1 MSRGARIAILVLLY
15 VAAFAL
21 SFLSGYRYASHRE
34 VEVVRDTVTVVSVVR
49 DTVEVNKP
57 IYIKERV
64 VENVYVPVTDT
75 LRFHDT
81 TFVVLPR
88 SQKEYADS
96 LYTAWVS
103 GYDPRLDSISIV
115 RALRVVT
122 NTVTVKEQPKR
133 WGLGFTA
140 GYGAAAVGGSVQLAP
155 YVGVGVSY
163 NLFSW

>member
-1 MSRGARIAILVLLY
+1 MSKGARITVWALVYL
-15 VAAFAL
+15 VAFVL
-21 SFLSGYRYASHRE
+21 SFFVGSRYASHRE

-49 DTVEVNKP
+49 DTVEVDRP

-75 LRFHDT
+75 LRLHDT

-103 GYDPRLDSISIV
+103 GYDPRLDSIRIV
-115 RALRVVT
+115 RTLHMVT
-122 NTVTVKEQPKR
+122 QTVTVKEPPKR
-133 WGLGFTA
+133 WGLGITA
-140 GYGAAAVGGSVQLAP
+140 GYGLTLSPQPQLSP
-155 YVGVGVSY
+155 YLGVGVSY
-163 NLFSW
+163 NLVSW